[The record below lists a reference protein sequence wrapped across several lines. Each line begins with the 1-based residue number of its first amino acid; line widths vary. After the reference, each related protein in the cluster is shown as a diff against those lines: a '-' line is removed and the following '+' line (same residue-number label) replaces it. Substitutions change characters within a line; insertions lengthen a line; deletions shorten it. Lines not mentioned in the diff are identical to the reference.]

1 MLLAG
6 SIFFEDTPVVCQG
19 IYLLLFTML
28 EKSGILYS
36 LSATPGNLSNIKY
49 LFILVIFYIIN
60 FYIMVTIFN

>member
-6 SIFFEDTPVVCQG
+6 SILFEDTPVVCQG

-36 LSATPGNLSNIKY
+36 LSATSAVLS
-49 LFILVIFYIIN
+49 IFLY
-60 FYIMVTIFN
+60 